1 MLYELR
7 DVVREHQ
14 GRKVLNLA
22 HLLIEPGKIYALTG
36 PNGAGKTTL
45 LNLLAFL
52 DQPTAGSIRFHD
64 EPVSF
69 APGPLLAL
77 RRRVVLVDQY
87 PILFTG
93 PVWRTVE
100 YGLKVRGL
108 PRQQRAERVRE
119 VLDLVGMA
127 NFHGAEA
134 EKLSGGETKRVAM
147 ATALAVRPE
156 VLLCDE
162 PSANVDEENQEIIIQ
177 ILDRINR
184 ENGTSII
191 FSTHYLEQGRRLAH
205 ATLTLRH
212 GRLTKGD

>member
-7 DVVREHQ
+7 NVIREHR
-14 GRKVLNLA
+14 GRKILNLP
-22 HLLIEPGKIYALTG
+22 HLVIEAGKIYALTG

-45 LNLLAFL
+45 LNILAFL
-52 DQPTAGSIRFHD
+52 DQPTSGTIRFHD
-64 EPVSF
+64 QAIST

-100 YGLKVRGL
+100 YGLKVRGIL
-108 PRQQRAERVRE
+108 RGQRADRVRE
-119 VLDLVGMA
+119 VLELVGMTD
-127 NFHGAEA
+127 FHDAAA

-162 PSANVDEENQEIIIQ
+162 PTANVDEENQQIITEI
-177 ILDRINR
+177 LARINR
-184 ENGTSII
+184 DHGTSII

-205 ATLTLRH
+205 AGLSLEH
-212 GRLTKGD
+212 GRLVG